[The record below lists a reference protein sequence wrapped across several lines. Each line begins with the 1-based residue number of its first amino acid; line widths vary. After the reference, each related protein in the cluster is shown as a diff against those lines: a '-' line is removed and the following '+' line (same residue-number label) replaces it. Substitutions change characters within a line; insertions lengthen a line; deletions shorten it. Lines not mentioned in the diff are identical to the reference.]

1 MFFKKKYCPGIE
13 QTSILSEKKETICVI
28 DNEGGLFGGA
38 ECCCCFKTK
47 QGRTEDIKVSKGY
60 FLLQR
65 VWSKS
70 LAGVEKEKRETGSQ
84 VAKDDLDSFVF
95 VCFLLILFCS
105 LWGRWLRQDVT
116 V

>member
-1 MFFKKKYCPGIE
+1 M
-13 QTSILSEKKETICVI
+13 
-28 DNEGGLFGGA
+28 
-38 ECCCCFKTK
+38 
-47 QGRTEDIKVSKGY
+47 
-60 FLLQR
+60 
-65 VWSKS
+65 
-70 LAGVEKEKRETGSQ
+70 AGVEKEKRETGSQ